1 MFWVHLSVTAFI
13 NVDDSFLHLVYWLYM
28 LWFMYCIVADFKLL
42 AMLNICMLY
51 DVMQTDCASAV
62 CVYICIEKATS
73 KLLLD
78 PDWESTLQIC
88 DNIRQGDVQ

>member
-1 MFWVHLSVTAFI
+1 MAAVCDGGPEPIVC
-13 NVDDSFLHLVYWLYM
+13 DGRQLYM
-28 LWFMYCIVADFKLL
+28 HVSCDGSDKMTVS
-42 AMLNICMLY
+42 
-51 DVMQTDCASAV
+51 DCVGV
-62 CVYICIEKATS
+62 CVHVCLCMYVEKATS

>member
-1 MFWVHLSVTAFI
+1 MTS
-13 NVDDSFLHLVYWLYM
+13 NKDD
-28 LWFMYCIVADFKLL
+28 D
-42 AMLNICMLY
+42 
-51 DVMQTDCASAV
+51 DVLCV
-62 CVYICIEKATS
+62 CTEKATS

>member
-1 MFWVHLSVTAFI
+1 M
-13 NVDDSFLHLVYWLYM
+13 
-28 LWFMYCIVADFKLL
+28 C
-42 AMLNICMLY
+42 
-51 DVMQTDCASAV
+51 V
-62 CVYICIEKATS
+62 CVEKATS